1 MKLFSRLGL
10 RALKEQDEKSTLWTT
25 WDIHRSWGGWRL
37 LPSEV
42 ETGGGQPREGKGL
55 AGCAS
60 EHRNES
66 RDVSQV
72 GAMSQLHRSWKSP
85 MKDETS
91 WNFTESLHIFTVI
104 SLTLRS
110 FYSVYHRQERH
121 SCLHFTEEDTVGLGA
136 EDLPQSP
143 WSLAHSGA
151 MELSVPVVHEQ
162 TWTCQKCHCGCLRWE
177 QQWDRSGGGEPPC
190 RKLGSGFAGVPCP

>member
-1 MKLFSRLGL
+1 MRTALFGQHGTPTG
-10 RALKEQDEKSTLWTT
+10 AGVAGDA
-25 WDIHRSWGGWRL
+25 I
-37 LPSEV
+37 SEL
-42 ETGGGQPREGKGL
+42 EMGGGQPTEGKGL
-55 AGCAS
+55 GGVCVS

-72 GAMSQLHRSWKSP
+72 AMSQLHRSWKSP

-91 WNFTESLHIFTVI
+91 CNFTESLHIFTII

-110 FYSVYHRQERH
+110 FYSVYCRQDRH
-121 SCLHFTEEDTVGLGA
+121 SCLHFTEEDTVGQGA

-143 WSLAHSGA
+143 SSLAHSGA
-151 MELSVPVVHEQ
+151 MELSVPVIHEQ
-162 TWTCQKCHCGCLRWE
+162 TRTCQKYHCGCLRWE